1 MRRTGGGSAS
11 GSSTRQAGL
20 SLIELMVGLT
30 VGLFVATAALAVLA
44 INLRENRK
52 LLLEARLLQ
61 DLRSAS
67 DLITRDLRHAGYWA
81 AAEQGVALPAT
92 TGVVANPYAATWLA
106 SDASNTISFNYSRD
120 GTENDAVD
128 SNDQIGYRLR
138 AGVVEVH
145 VGSGGWQ
152 ALTDSATFNV
162 TEFRITATVRPIDL
176 DGFCAKP
183 CASGHA
189 DCSPR
194 QEIRTLTLALGGN
207 LAGDVSVS
215 RRLQSEVRV
224 RNDTLA
230 GACAG

>member
-1 MRRTGGGSAS
+1 MTSAS
-11 GSSTRQAGL
+11 RSMPDYFVRQTGL

-44 INLRENRK
+44 VNLRENRK
-52 LLLEARLLQ
+52 LLLEARLMQ
-61 DLRSAS
+61 DLRTAS
-67 DLITRDLRHAGYWA
+67 ELITRDLRHAGYWA
-81 AAEQGVALPAT
+81 TAEQGVAVAAAT
-92 TGVVANPYAATWLA
+92 AVVANPYAATWLA
-106 SDASNTISFNYSRD
+106 SDASNAINFTYSRD
-120 GTENDAVD
+120 GAENNLVD

-145 VGSGGWQ
+145 VGAGGWQ
-152 ALTDSATFNV
+152 ALTDSATLNV
-162 TEFRITATVRPIDL
+162 TEFGITATVQPIDL

-183 CASGHA
+183 CASGLA
-189 DCSPR
+189 TCSPR
-194 QEIRTLTLALGGN
+194 QEIRMLTLAIGGN
-207 LAGDVSVS
+207 LIGDGGVS